1 MTPRVTLRRF
11 LADPE
16 LLGTALASRTWTA
29 CRHGYSRRR
38 QHEVPLNPDQR
49 RSDLEDN
56 KYRAR
61 LTTLLVTQLRRF
73 IVRKQVRCRVC
84 IVAKR
89 ILEQLMPMQN

>member
-38 QHEVPLNPDQR
+38 QHEVPLNPDH
-49 RSDLEDN
+49 DEATL
-56 KYRAR
+56 K
-61 LTTLLVTQLRRF
+61 TTNIALV
-73 IVRKQVRCRVC
+73 
-84 IVAKR
+84 
-89 ILEQLMPMQN
+89 